1 MHEGVSQPAQPLILE
16 GAPELRIHERYLLS
30 RLIGLPLLDQDGD
43 AVGYLSDLIA
53 RIEIEGHPQ
62 RYPHVTGLVVRPGG
76 RGGPPPE
83 RLTGRQ
89 MRRPPPGG
97 HAFFAR
103 WNVVARLDESGI
115 TLRSTRFDLRPFRRR
130 EGEVLLAKDVLD
142 KQLVD
147 LRGRRVVRANDVIL
161 AAGEPLL
168 GSGAVTAPMSGPD
181 AAAPTIVVLG
191 VDVSTGALL
200 ARLLPAALARRIEPW
215 LHRRL
220 IPWDDIEVFTTDAPG
235 VRLRLKHEK
244 LRRLHPA
251 DLAAL
256 VQQLPRSG
264 GAELLAALD
273 EPLAADTVEAL
284 DAPAQAALL
293 ADMPPAQAADI
304 LEEMAP
310 DEAADALAQLSPAEA
325 DKLLGEMEAPE
336 AAEVQSLLTYQEG
349 TAGAIMTTEYVAL
362 PRDLTAAQALERLRS
377 MDWLP
382 DLLYYIYVLDKEPDG
397 RLVGVLT
404 LRELIRAHPDV
415 RIEEIMRPEPVTVT
429 AETPAEEVARLIA
442 HYDLVALPVVDAE
455 GRLIG
460 VVTVDDAMDV
470 ILPPEWKRR
479 LPRLFS

>member
-1 MHEGVSQPAQPLILE
+1 MHEGTAQTSPPAPLE
-16 GAPELRIHERYLLS
+16 GVPELRIEARYLLS

-43 AVGYLSDLIA
+43 VVGYLSDLIA
-53 RIEIEGHPQ
+53 RIEVNGHPQ

-89 MRRPPPGG
+89 MRHPPPGG

-103 WNVVARLDESGI
+103 WNVVARLEEHGI
-115 TLRSTRFDLRPFRRR
+115 VLHSTHFDLRPFRRR

-161 AAGEPLL
+161 AAG
-168 GSGAVTAPMSGPD
+168 
-181 AAAPTIVVLG
+181 PTLPALIVLG
-191 VDVSTGALL
+191 VDISTGALL
-200 ARLLPAALARRIEPW
+200 SRLLPAALARKIEPW

-256 VQQLPRSG
+256 VEQLPRAG

-273 EPLAADTVEAL
+273 EPLAADTIEGL

-293 ADMPPAQAADI
+293 AGMPPDQAADI

-336 AAEVQSLLTYQEG
+336 AAEVQSLLTYKEG
-349 TAGAIMTTEYVAL
+349 TAGAIMTTEYLAL

-377 MDWLP
+377 MAWLP
-382 DLLYYIYVLDKEPDG
+382 DLLYYIYVLDSEPDG

-404 LRELIRAHPDV
+404 LRDLIRARSDA
-415 RIEEIMRPEPVTVT
+415 RIEEIMRPEPITVT
-429 AETPAEEVARLIA
+429 PETPAEEVARLIA

-455 GRLIG
+455 GKLIG

>member
-83 RLTGRQ
+83 RLTTRQ
-89 MRRPPPGG
+89 MRHPPPGG

-103 WNVVARLDESGI
+103 WNVVDRLEEHGI
-115 TLRSTRFDLRPFRRR
+115 VLHSTRFDLRPFRHR

-147 LRGRRVVRANDVIL
+147 LRGRRVVRANDAIL
-161 AAGEPLL
+161 ARGP
-168 GSGAVTAPMSGPD
+168 TAP
-181 AAAPTIVVLG
+181 TLVVLG
-191 VDVSTGALL
+191 VDISTGALL
-200 ARLLPAALARRIEPW
+200 SRLLPAVLARRIEPW

-244 LRRLHPA
+244 LVRLHPA

-256 VQQLPRSG
+256 VQQLPRTG

-325 DKLLGEMEAPE
+325 DKLLDEMEAPE
-336 AAEVQSLLTYQEG
+336 AAEVQSLLTYHEG
-349 TAGAIMTTEYVAL
+349 TAGALMTTEYMA
-362 PRDLTAAQALERLRS
+362 
-377 MDWLP
+377 
-382 DLLYYIYVLDKEPDG
+382 
-397 RLVGVLT
+397 
-404 LRELIRAHPDV
+404 
-415 RIEEIMRPEPVTVT
+415 
-429 AETPAEEVARLIA
+429 
-442 HYDLVALPVVDAE
+442 
-455 GRLIG
+455 
-460 VVTVDDAMDV
+460 
-470 ILPPEWKRR
+470 
-479 LPRLFS
+479 